1 MTKEAL
7 ALEVAES
14 ADALEDIELDL
25 LLEGLMRRYGVDFR
39 GYARASLR
47 RRVWNMVH
55 ARKLGTISALQAA
68 VLHEPRVMDELLQ
81 HLSVNTTTMFR
92 DPSFFVAFREKVVP
106 HLFSS
111 PFVRIWHAG
120 CSTGEEVYSLAILLM
135 EAGLYERS
143 RIYAT
148 DMNAAVVERAKSGIF
163 PLEHMREYTA
173 NYLRAGGQA
182 VFSDY
187 YTANYDHAI
196 FKAPL
201 RKNIVFAQHNL
212 VSDGTFNEFNVV
224 LCRNVLIYF
233 GPQLQERVHRLLH
246 QSLRRFGILALGR
259 GETLRHTVLENDY
272 DEVDVQDRLYRRRA

>member
-1 MTKEAL
+1 MKEAL
-7 ALEVAES
+7 VREAVEGE
-14 ADALEDIELDL
+14 DALEDIELDL
-25 LLEGLMRRYGVDFR
+25 LLEGVVRRYGLDFR
-39 GYARASLR
+39 GYARMSLR

-55 ARKLGTISALQAA
+55 AQKLGTLSALQAK
-68 VLHEPRVMDELLQ
+68 VLHEPLAMEELLQ

-92 DPSFFVAFREKVVP
+92 DPSFFSAFREKVVP
-106 HLFSS
+106 HLFSA

-120 CSTGEEVYSLAILLM
+120 CSTGEEVYSLAILLT

-163 PLEHMREYTA
+163 PMEHMREYTA
-173 NYLRAGGQA
+173 NYLRAGGTA
-182 VFSDY
+182 AFSDY

-196 FKAPL
+196 FKASL

-212 VSDGTFNEFNVV
+212 VSDGTFNEFNVI

-233 GPQLQERVHRLLH
+233 GTDLQSRVYRLLD

-259 GETLRHTVLENDY
+259 GETLRHTVIENDY
-272 DEVDVQDRLYRRRA
+272 DEVDMQERLYRRRA

>member
-1 MTKEAL
+1 MKEG
-7 ALEVAES
+7 VAREAVEGES
-14 ADALEDIELDL
+14 ALEDIELEL
-25 LLEGLMRRYGVDFR
+25 LLEGILRRYGLDFR
-39 GYARASLR
+39 GYARASLK

-55 ARKLGTISALQAA
+55 AQRLENISSLQAK
-68 VLHEPRVMDELLQ
+68 VLHDSAVMDEMLQ

-92 DPSFFVAFREKVVP
+92 DPSFFAAFREKIVP
-106 HLFSS
+106 HLFSA

-173 NYLRAGGQA
+173 NYLRAGGSA
-182 VFSDY
+182 AFSDY

-212 VSDGTFNEFNVV
+212 VSDGTFNEFNVI

-233 GPQLQERVHRLLH
+233 GTQLQERVHKLLH
-246 QSLRRFGILALGR
+246 QSLRRFGVLALGR
-259 GETLRHTVLENDY
+259 GETLHHTVLENDY
-272 DEVDVQDRLYRRRA
+272 DEVDAQERLYRRRA

>member
-1 MTKEAL
+1 MKEAL
-7 ALEVAES
+7 VREAVEGE
-14 ADALEDIELDL
+14 DALEDIELDL
-25 LLEGLMRRYGVDFR
+25 LLEGIMRRYGLDFR
-39 GYARASLR
+39 GYARMSLR

-55 ARKLGTISALQAA
+55 AQKLGTLSALQAK
-68 VLHEPRVMDELLQ
+68 VLHDPSTMEELLQ

-92 DPSFFVAFREKVVP
+92 DPSFFAAFREKVVP
-106 HLFSS
+106 HLFSA

-120 CSTGEEVYSLAILLM
+120 CSTGEEVYSLAILLT

-163 PLEHMREYTA
+163 PMEHMREYTA
-173 NYLRAGGQA
+173 NYLRAGGTSA
-182 VFSDY
+182 FSDY

-196 FKAPL
+196 FKASL

-212 VSDGTFNEFNVV
+212 VSDGTFNEFNVI

-233 GPQLQERVHRLLH
+233 GTELQGRVYRLLN
-246 QSLRRFGILALGR
+246 QSLRRFGVLALGR
-259 GETLRHTVLENDY
+259 GETLRHTVIENEY
-272 DEVDVQDRLYRRRA
+272 DEVDVQERLYRRRA

>member
-1 MTKEAL
+1 MSDGVARAMTVGEEAI
-7 ALEVAES
+7 
-14 ADALEDIELDL
+14 EDIELDL
-25 LLEGLMRRYGVDFR
+25 LLEGLVRRYGLDFR
-39 GYARASLR
+39 GYARQSLR

-55 ARKLGTISALQAA
+55 SQRLESISALQAK
-68 VLHEPRVMDELLQ
+68 VLHDPPMMEELLQ

-92 DPSFFVAFREKVVP
+92 DPSFFEAFRDKVVP
-106 HLFSS
+106 HLFSA

-120 CSTGEEVYSLAILLM
+120 CSTGEEVYSLAILLT

-148 DMNAAVVERAKSGIF
+148 DMNASVVERAKTGIF
-163 PLEHMREYTA
+163 PMEHMREYTA
-173 NYLRAGGQA
+173 NYLRAGGTSA
-182 VFSDY
+182 FSDY

-196 FKAPL
+196 FKASL

-233 GPQLQERVHRLLH
+233 GTDLQSRVYRLLH

-259 GETLRHTVLENDY
+259 GETLRHTVIENEY
-272 DEVDVQDRLYRRRA
+272 DEVDIQERLYRRRA

>member
-1 MTKEAL
+1 MKEAL
-7 ALEVAES
+7 VRES
-14 ADALEDIELDL
+14 VEGEDALEDIELDL
-25 LLEGLMRRYGVDFR
+25 LLEGIMRRYGLDFR
-39 GYARASLR
+39 GYARMSLR

-55 ARKLGTISALQAA
+55 AQKLGTLSALQAK
-68 VLHEPRVMDELLQ
+68 VLHDPSTMEELLQ

-92 DPSFFVAFREKVVP
+92 DPSFFAAFREKVVP
-106 HLFSS
+106 HLFSA

-148 DMNAAVVERAKSGIF
+148 DMNASVVERAKSGIF
-163 PLEHMREYTA
+163 PMEHMREYTS
-173 NYLRAGGQA
+173 NYLRAGGTA
-182 VFSDY
+182 AFSDY

-196 FKAPL
+196 FKASL

-212 VSDGTFNEFNVV
+212 VSDGTFNEFNVI

-233 GPQLQERVHRLLH
+233 GTELQSRVYRLLN
-246 QSLRRFGILALGR
+246 QSLRRFGVLALGR
-259 GETLRHTVLENDY
+259 GETLRHTVIETEY
-272 DEVDVQDRLYRRRA
+272 DEIDMQERLYRRRA

>member
-1 MTKEAL
+1 MREAV
-7 ALEVAES
+7 EGE
-14 ADALEDIELDL
+14 DALEDIELDL
-25 LLEGLMRRYGVDFR
+25 LLEGIMRRYGLDFR
-39 GYARASLR
+39 GYARMSLR

-55 ARKLGTISALQAA
+55 AQKLGTLSALQAR
-68 VLHEPRVMDELLQ
+68 VLHDPSAMEELLQ

-92 DPSFFVAFREKVVP
+92 DPSFFSAFREKVVP
-106 HLFSS
+106 HLFSA

-120 CSTGEEVYSLAILLM
+120 CSTGEEVYSLAILLT

-163 PLEHMREYTA
+163 PMEHMREYTA
-173 NYLRAGGQA
+173 NYLRAGGTSA
-182 VFSDY
+182 FSDY

-196 FKAPL
+196 FKASL

-212 VSDGTFNEFNVV
+212 VSDGTFNEFNVI

-233 GPQLQERVHRLLH
+233 GTELQSRVYRLLN
-246 QSLRRFGILALGR
+246 QSLRRFGVLALGR
-259 GETLRHTVLENDY
+259 GETLRHTVIENEY
-272 DEVDVQDRLYRRRA
+272 DEVDVQERLYRRRA

>member
-1 MTKEAL
+1 MS
-7 ALEVAES
+7 ES
-14 ADALEDIELDL
+14 AAREVMVGEVTLEEIELDL
-25 LLEGLMRRYGVDFR
+25 LLEGIMRRYGLDFR
-39 GYARASLR
+39 GYARASLK

-55 ARKLGTISALQAA
+55 AQKLETISALQAQ
-68 VLHEPRVMDELLQ
+68 VLHDSSKMELLLQ

-92 DPSFFVAFREKVVP
+92 DPSFFAAFREKVVP
-106 HLFSS
+106 HLFSA

-148 DMNAAVVERAKSGIF
+148 DMNASVVERAKSGIF

-173 NYLRAGGQA
+173 NYLRAGGSA
-182 VFSDY
+182 AFSDY

-233 GPQLQERVHRLLH
+233 GTQLQERVHRLLH

-272 DEVDVQDRLYRRRA
+272 DEVDAQERLYRRRA

>member
-1 MTKEAL
+1 MS
-7 ALEVAES
+7 ES
-14 ADALEDIELDL
+14 AVREVVEGELTLEDIELEL
-25 LLEGLMRRYGVDFR
+25 LLEGIMRRYGLDFR
-39 GYARASLR
+39 GYARASLK

-55 ARKLGTISALQAA
+55 AQKLENISQLQAQ
-68 VLHEPRVMDELLQ
+68 VLHDALKMEGLLQ

-92 DPSFFVAFREKVVP
+92 DPSFFSAFREKIVP
-106 HLFSS
+106 HLFSA

-120 CSTGEEVYSLAILLM
+120 CSTGEEVYSLAILLT

-148 DMNAAVVERAKSGIF
+148 DVNASVVERAKSGIF

-173 NYLRAGGQA
+173 NYLRAGGSA
-182 VFSDY
+182 AFSDY

-233 GPQLQERVHRLLH
+233 GTQLQERVHRLLH

-272 DEVDVQDRLYRRRA
+272 DEVDGQERLYRRRA

>member
-1 MTKEAL
+1 MS
-7 ALEVAES
+7 ES
-14 ADALEDIELDL
+14 AAREVVEGEMTLEEIELDL
-25 LLEGLMRRYGVDFR
+25 LLEGIMRRYGLDFR
-39 GYARASLR
+39 GYARASLK

-55 ARKLGTISALQAA
+55 AQRLETISALQAQ
-68 VLHEPRVMDELLQ
+68 VLHDSSKMELLLQ

-92 DPSFFVAFREKVVP
+92 DPSFFVAFREKIVP
-106 HLFSS
+106 HLFSA

-173 NYLRAGGQA
+173 NYLRAGGSA
-182 VFSDY
+182 AFSDY
-187 YTANYDHAI
+187 YTANYEHAI

-233 GPQLQERVHRLLH
+233 GTQLQERVHRLLH
-246 QSLRRFGILALGR
+246 QSLRRFGVLALGR

-272 DEVDVQDRLYRRRA
+272 DEVDFQERLYRRRA

>member
-1 MTKEAL
+1 MKQAL
-7 ALEVAES
+7 VREMVEDE
-14 ADALEDIELDL
+14 DALEDIELDL
-25 LLEGLMRRYGVDFR
+25 LLEGILRRYGLDFR
-39 GYARASLR
+39 GYARMSLR

-55 ARKLGTISALQAA
+55 AQKLETLSALQAK
-68 VLHEPRVMDELLQ
+68 VLHDSSTMEELLQ
-81 HLSVNTTTMFR
+81 HLTVNTTTMFR
-92 DPSFFVAFREKVVP
+92 DPSFFVSFREKVVP
-106 HLFSS
+106 HLFSV

-135 EAGLYERS
+135 DAGLYERS

-148 DMNAAVVERAKSGIF
+148 DMNASVVERAKAGIF

-173 NYLRAGGQA
+173 NYLRAGGSA
-182 VFSDY
+182 AFSDY

-196 FKAPL
+196 FKVPL

-212 VSDGTFNEFNVV
+212 VSDGTFNEFNVI

-233 GPQLQERVHRLLH
+233 GTDLQARVHRLLH

-259 GETLRHTVLENDY
+259 GETLRHTVIEGDY
-272 DEVDVQDRLYRRRA
+272 DEVDMQERLYRRHA

>member
-1 MTKEAL
+1 
-7 ALEVAES
+7 
-14 ADALEDIELDL
+14 
-25 LLEGLMRRYGVDFR
+25 MRRYGMDFR

-55 ARKLGTISALQAA
+55 ARKVGSISALQAE

-92 DPSFFVAFREKVVP
+92 DPSFFVSFRENVVP

-272 DEVDVQDRLYRRRA
+272 DEVDVQERLYRRRA

>member
-1 MTKEAL
+1 MS
-7 ALEVAES
+7 ES
-14 ADALEDIELDL
+14 AAREVVEGELTLEDIELEL
-25 LLEGLMRRYGVDFR
+25 LLEGIMRRYGLDFR
-39 GYARASLR
+39 GYARASLK

-55 ARKLGTISALQAA
+55 AEKLENISQLQAQ
-68 VLHEPRVMDELLQ
+68 VLHDALKMEGLLQ

-92 DPSFFVAFREKVVP
+92 DPSFFSAFREKIVP
-106 HLFSS
+106 HLFAA

-120 CSTGEEVYSLAILLM
+120 CSTGEEVYSLAILLT

-148 DMNAAVVERAKSGIF
+148 DMNASVVERAKSGIF

-173 NYLRAGGQA
+173 NYLRAGGSA
-182 VFSDY
+182 AFSDY

-196 FKAPL
+196 FKTSL

-233 GPQLQERVHRLLH
+233 GTQLQERVHRLLH

-272 DEVDVQDRLYRRRA
+272 DEVDAQERLYRRRA

>member
-1 MTKEAL
+1 
-7 ALEVAES
+7 
-14 ADALEDIELDL
+14 
-25 LLEGLMRRYGVDFR
+25 MRRYGMDFR

-55 ARKLGTISALQAA
+55 ARKLGTISALQAE
-68 VLHEPRVMDELLQ
+68 VLHDPRVMDELLQ

-173 NYLRAGGQA
+173 NYLRAGGSA
-182 VFSDY
+182 AFSDY

-246 QSLRRFGILALGR
+246 QSLRRFGVLALGR

-272 DEVDVQDRLYRRRA
+272 DEMDVQERLYRRRA

>member
-1 MTKEAL
+1 MTDG
-7 ALEVAES
+7 VARVVEEGEG
-14 ADALEDIELDL
+14 ALEDIELDL
-25 LLEGLMRRYGVDFR
+25 LLEGVFRRYGLDFR
-39 GYARASLR
+39 GYARMSLR

-55 ARKLGTISALQAA
+55 AQKMETISALQAR
-68 VLHEPRVMDELLQ
+68 VLHDSKMMEELLQ

-106 HLFSS
+106 HLFSA

-148 DMNAAVVERAKSGIF
+148 DMNASVVERAKSGIF
-163 PLEHMREYTA
+163 PLEHMREYTS
-173 NYLRAGGQA
+173 NYQRAGGKA
-182 VFSDY
+182 SFSDY

-196 FKAPL
+196 FKASL

-233 GPQLQERVHRLLH
+233 GSPLQARVHKLLH
-246 QSLRRFGILALGR
+246 QSLRRFGVLVLGR

-272 DEVDVQDRLYRRRA
+272 DEVDAQERIYRRRA

>member
-1 MTKEAL
+1 MSDGA
-7 ALEVAES
+7 ARAVAVGEEPI
-14 ADALEDIELDL
+14 EDIELDL
-25 LLEGLMRRYGVDFR
+25 LLEGLVRRDGLDFR
-39 GYARASLR
+39 GYARQSLR

-55 ARKLGTISALQAA
+55 SQRLGSISALQEK
-68 VLHEPRVMDELLQ
+68 VLHDPPMMEELLQ

-92 DPSFFVAFREKVVP
+92 DPSFFEAFRQKVVP
-106 HLFSS
+106 HLFSA

-120 CSTGEEVYSLAILLM
+120 CSTGEEVYSLAILLT

-148 DMNAAVVERAKSGIF
+148 DMNASVVERAKSGIF

-173 NYLRAGGQA
+173 NYQRAGGKA
-182 VFSDY
+182 AFSDY

-196 FKAPL
+196 FKTSL

-212 VSDGTFNEFNVV
+212 VSDGTFNEFNVI

-233 GPQLQERVHRLLH
+233 GTDLQARVYRLLH
-246 QSLRRFGILALGR
+246 QSLRRFGTLALGR
-259 GETLRHTVLENDY
+259 GETLRHTVIENEY
-272 DEVDVQDRLYRRRA
+272 DELDIQERLYRRRA

>member
-1 MTKEAL
+1 MSESA
-7 ALEVAES
+7 AREVAEGEVT
-14 ADALEDIELDL
+14 LEEIELDL
-25 LLEGLMRRYGVDFR
+25 LLEGIMRRYGLDFR
-39 GYARASLR
+39 GYARASLK

-55 ARKLGTISALQAA
+55 AQKLESISALQAQ
-68 VLHEPRVMDELLQ
+68 VLHDASKMEMLLQ

-92 DPSFFVAFREKVVP
+92 DPSFFAAFREKVVP
-106 HLFSS
+106 HLFSA

-163 PLEHMREYTA
+163 PMEHMREYTA
-173 NYLRAGGQA
+173 NYLRAGGTA
-182 VFSDY
+182 AFSDY

-196 FKAPL
+196 FKASL

-212 VSDGTFNEFNVV
+212 VSDGTFNEFNVI

-233 GPQLQERVHRLLH
+233 GTDLQERVYRLLH
-246 QSLRRFGILALGR
+246 QSLRRFGVLALGR
-259 GETLRHTVLENDY
+259 GETLRHTVIEEEY
-272 DEVDVQDRLYRRRA
+272 DEVDLQERLYRRRA

>member
-1 MTKEAL
+1 MGDAL
-7 ALEVAES
+7 ARAVAEGE
-14 ADALEDIELDL
+14 DALEDIELDL
-25 LLEGLMRRYGVDFR
+25 LLEGVMRRYGMDFR

-55 ARKLGTISALQAA
+55 AQKLGNISELQAK
-68 VLHEPRVMDELLQ
+68 VLHDPARMEELLQ

-92 DPSFFVAFREKVVP
+92 DPSFFEAFREKVVP
-106 HLFSS
+106 HLFSA

-148 DMNAAVVERAKSGIF
+148 DMNASVVERAKSGIF

-173 NYLRAGGQA
+173 NYLRAGGSA
-182 VFSDY
+182 AFSDY

-212 VSDGTFNEFNVV
+212 VSDGTFNEFNVI

-233 GPQLQERVHRLLH
+233 GTQLQERVHRLLH
-246 QSLRRFGILALGR
+246 QSLRRFGVLALGR
-259 GETLRHTVLENDY
+259 GETLRHTVLEGDY
-272 DEVDVQDRLYRRRA
+272 DEVDAQERLYRRRA

>member
-1 MTKEAL
+1 MSKEAL

-25 LLEGLMRRYGVDFR
+25 LLEGVMRRYGLDFR
-39 GYARASLR
+39 GYARSSLR

-55 ARKLGTISALQAA
+55 AQKRGSISALQAA
-68 VLHEPRVMDELLQ
+68 VLHEPRMMDELLQ

-173 NYLRAGGQA
+173 NYLRAGGRA

-196 FKAPL
+196 FKASL

-233 GPQLQERVHRLLH
+233 GTQLQERVHRLLH

-272 DEVDVQDRLYRRRA
+272 DEVDPQERLYRRRA

>member
-1 MTKEAL
+1 MS
-7 ALEVAES
+7 ES
-14 ADALEDIELDL
+14 AAREVVEGEMTLEEIELDL
-25 LLEGLMRRYGVDFR
+25 LLEGLVRRYGLDFR
-39 GYARASLR
+39 GYARASLK

-55 ARKLGTISALQAA
+55 AQRLETISALQAQ
-68 VLHEPRVMDELLQ
+68 VLHDSSKMELLLQ

-92 DPSFFVAFREKVVP
+92 DPSFFVAFREKIVP
-106 HLFSS
+106 HLFSA

-148 DMNAAVVERAKSGIF
+148 DMNASVVERAKSGIF

-173 NYLRAGGQA
+173 NYLRAGGSA
-182 VFSDY
+182 AFSDY

-233 GPQLQERVHRLLH
+233 GTQLQERVHRLLH

-272 DEVDVQDRLYRRRA
+272 DEVDFQERLYRRRA

>member
-1 MTKEAL
+1 MIDG
-7 ALEVAES
+7 VARVVEEGEG
-14 ADALEDIELDL
+14 ALEDIELDL
-25 LLEGLMRRYGVDFR
+25 LLEGVFRRYGLDFR
-39 GYARASLR
+39 GYARMSLR

-55 ARKLGTISALQAA
+55 AQKLESISALQAQ
-68 VLHEPRVMDELLQ
+68 VLHDPKMMDELLL

-92 DPSFFVAFREKVVP
+92 DPSFFEAFREKVVP
-106 HLFSS
+106 HLFSA

-120 CSTGEEVYSLAILLM
+120 CSTGEEVYSLAILLT

-163 PLEHMREYTA
+163 PLEHMREYTS
-173 NYLRAGGQA
+173 NYQRAGGKA
-182 VFSDY
+182 SFSDY

-196 FKAPL
+196 FKASL

-233 GPQLQERVHRLLH
+233 GTDLQARVHRLLS

-259 GETLRHTVLENDY
+259 GETLRHTVIENEY
-272 DEVDVQDRLYRRRA
+272 DELDLQERLYRRRA

>member
-1 MTKEAL
+1 MSDGVARAMTVGEEAI
-7 ALEVAES
+7 
-14 ADALEDIELDL
+14 EDIELDL
-25 LLEGLMRRYGVDFR
+25 LLEGLVRRYGLDFR
-39 GYARASLR
+39 GYARQSLR

-55 ARKLGTISALQAA
+55 SQRLESISALQAK
-68 VLHEPRVMDELLQ
+68 VLHDPPMMEELLQ

-92 DPSFFVAFREKVVP
+92 DPSFFEAFRDKVVP
-106 HLFSS
+106 HLFSA

-120 CSTGEEVYSLAILLM
+120 CSTGEEVYSLAILLT

-148 DMNAAVVERAKSGIF
+148 DMNASVVERAKAGIF

-173 NYLRAGGQA
+173 NYQRAGGKA
-182 VFSDY
+182 AFSDY

-196 FKAPL
+196 FKASL

-233 GPQLQERVHRLLH
+233 GTDLQSRVYRLLH

-259 GETLRHTVLENDY
+259 GETLRHTVIENEY
-272 DEVDVQDRLYRRRA
+272 DEVDIQERLYRRRA